1 LQNSE
6 KKMGASMSGGV
17 RATKILWMTLVSIVV
32 LVAVLGY
39 LDYDKPQ
46 SRSRPAAPEIA
57 ADANVAAAPPAAEA
71 ASDAAD
77 AAVAT
82 RETAAQ
88 DAPKRVPVNPR
99 GIGGGLKARAGQV
112 LPNPAEPSSAPSTS
126 SQTPAEARFSAESGK
141 IDGLIQGSAAVSA
154 PSTAKQGDSFPV
166 FLRVS
171 PEKLAVVMQT
181 LKDEFPENQT
191 VKGKPGV
198 KLTPRMI
205 ATVTG
210 FGFEIAPKDG
220 QVQAVSD
227 TEATTWTWQVK
238 AVDPGIRKLAF
249 TLSGTLTVEGKEVP
263 RDFFY
268 YQQDVN
274 VDVAGFNPWAFLEQN
289 WQWLVTTL
297 AIPAIG
303 ALWAVFTRPKGSEG
317 KRPKSLTEKLRERR
331 RSSPGRNQHSSD

>member
-1 LQNSE
+1 
-6 KKMGASMSGGV
+6 MSGGV

-39 LDYDKPQ
+39 LDYGKPQ

-71 ASDAAD
+71 ASDTVD
-77 AAVAT
+77 AAAAT
-82 RETAAQ
+82 REKAAQ
-88 DAPKRVPVNPR
+88 DAPKGAVVNPR
-99 GIGGGLKARAGQV
+99 GIGGGVKARSPV
-112 LPNPAEPSSAPSTS
+112 PSNPAEPPSAPSTS
-126 SQTPAEARFSAESGK
+126 SQTPATARFSAESGK

-171 PEKLAVVMQT
+171 PEKLAAVMQT

-191 VKGKPGV
+191 VTGKPGV

-205 ATVTG
+205 ATVAG

-227 TEATTWTWQVK
+227 TEATTWMWQVK
-238 AVDPGIRKLAF
+238 AVDSGPQTLTF

-263 RDFFY
+263 RNFFQY
-268 YQQDVN
+268 RQNVK
-274 VDVAGFNPWAFLEQN
+274 VDVAGFNPRAFFERY

-303 ALWAVFTRPKGSEG
+303 ALWAASTKPKGVEG
-317 KRPKSLTEKLRERR
+317 KPARSLAEKLRERR
-331 RSSPGRNQHSSD
+331 RSRAGRNQHSSD